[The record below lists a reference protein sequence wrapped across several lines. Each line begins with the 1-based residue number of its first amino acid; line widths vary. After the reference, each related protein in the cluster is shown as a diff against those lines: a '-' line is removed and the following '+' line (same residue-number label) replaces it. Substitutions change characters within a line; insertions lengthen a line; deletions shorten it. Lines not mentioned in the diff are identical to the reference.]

1 MRAVKVY
8 VNKVP
13 AGVLTEHDDGVYSF
27 RYDEAYYNDP
37 ASSAVSLTLPKSR
50 QEYRSETLFPFFSNM
65 LSEGVNRRVQSR
77 RWRIDEKDDFGLL
90 AATAT
95 VDAIGAITVEKI

>member
-1 MRAVKVY
+1 MRIVKVY

-13 AGVLTEHDDGVYSF
+13 AGVLTEHDDGAYTF
-27 RYDEAYYNDP
+27 RYDDAYYNDP